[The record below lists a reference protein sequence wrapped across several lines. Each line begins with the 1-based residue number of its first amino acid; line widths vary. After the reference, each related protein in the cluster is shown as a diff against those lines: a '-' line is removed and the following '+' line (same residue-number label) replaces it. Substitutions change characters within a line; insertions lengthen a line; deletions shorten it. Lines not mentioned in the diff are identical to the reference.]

1 MEAGGRLF
9 AALLG
14 EAVAQA
20 EGTEA
25 AVDVAGAIGPQVHGD
40 ERGLALVAGA
50 LLFYSWVRN
59 QIVHTGYEN
68 QSLFAAEESL
78 LRVQERLALE
88 EETLCHPE
96 RIDIIARNDLGMAP
110 LHPSQLILPQI
121 GDAVFRGSGEMAMMD
136 SRTGVLKRVVAIKR
150 PGDYSN

>member
-1 MEAGGRLF
+1 MTDWADGIETRNYGIRNEINVHMLSDLMCILF
-9 AALLG
+9 S
-14 EAVAQA
+14 
-20 EGTEA
+20 
-25 AVDVAGAIGPQVHGD
+25 
-40 ERGLALVAGA
+40 LALVAGA

-59 QIVHTGYEN
+59 QIVHTGYES

-110 LHPSQLILPQI
+110 LHPSQIILPRLD
-121 GDAVFRGSGEMAMMD
+121 DAVDRASGEMAMMD
-136 SRTGVLKRVVAIKR
+136 SRAVGLKKIVAIKR
-150 PGDYSN
+150 PGNFSD

>member
-1 MEAGGRLF
+1 MTDWADGIETRNYGIRNEINVHMLSDLMCILF
-9 AALLG
+9 S
-14 EAVAQA
+14 
-20 EGTEA
+20 
-25 AVDVAGAIGPQVHGD
+25 
-40 ERGLALVAGA
+40 LALVAGA

>member
-1 MEAGGRLF
+1 MTDWADGIETRNYGIRNEINVHMLSDLMCILF
-9 AALLG
+9 S
-14 EAVAQA
+14 
-20 EGTEA
+20 
-25 AVDVAGAIGPQVHGD
+25 
-40 ERGLALVAGA
+40 LALVAGA

-110 LHPSQLILPQI
+110 LHPGQLILPQI